1 MNFQLSKFILTIVIS
16 IYHIGNLPTMAT
28 QEDNSPSELQNVE
41 ALRSVSTGLNKFAAE
56 FYKQTSDNLESNL
69 ICSPLSA
76 GAVLSMTAHGAAGN
90 TEQQMRTSLHLPNDR
105 AIGLR
110 GFQSLFET
118 LNSVTNVQLS
128 LANKIF
134 VSKDLEVKDN
144 FLNVTANS
152 FKSGVENLDFTNT
165 QVASKK
171 INNWCEE
178 KTKNLIKDVIK
189 PDDLIDAAMVLVN
202 AVYFKG
208 TWEKKFDPSNTFNK
222 TFYINENTTHDVL
235 MMRQRNKLNYGEL
248 SELDAIF
255 VELPYKSENENDST
269 SMFIICPNQING
281 LEKAQNNIEK
291 IDFKQLHDQHQM
303 TEIRLFMPK
312 FKIESTMD
320 LKPVLKKMGMT
331 DMFNNAD
338 FSEISNT
345 PLSVA
350 KVIQKAFIEV
360 NEEGSE
366 AAAITAAIHMVRT
379 SAFLRPEPLELS
391 IDRPFIYAIY
401 HAPTN
406 SILFQGHILQLPA

>member
-1 MNFQLSKFILTIVIS
+1 
-16 IYHIGNLPTMAT
+16 MAV
-28 QEDNSPSELQNVE
+28 QEDNSPSELQNIE
-41 ALRSVSTGLNKFAAE
+41 ALRSVSMGLNKFAAE
-56 FYKQTSDNLESNL
+56 FYKHTSENMGSNL
-69 ICSPLSA
+69 ICSPFSA

-118 LNSVTNVQLS
+118 LNNVTNVQLS

-134 VSKDLEVKDN
+134 VTKDLEVKDN
-144 FLNVTANS
+144 FLNLTANS
-152 FKSGVENLDFTNT
+152 FKSEVENLDFTNT

-171 INNWCEE
+171 INTWCEE

-189 PDDLIDAAMVLVN
+189 AEDLIDAVMVLVN

-208 TWEKKFDPSNTFNK
+208 IWETKFDPSKTLNK
-222 TFYINENTTHDVL
+222 TFYINENTTNDVP
-235 MMRQRNKLNYGEL
+235 MMRQRNKFNYGEL
-248 SELDAIF
+248 SELDAVF

-281 LEKAQNNIEK
+281 LKKAQNNIENV
-291 IDFKQLHDQHQM
+291 DFQQLHDQHQM
-303 TEIRLFMPK
+303 TEIQLSLPK
-312 FKIESTMD
+312 FQIESTLD
-320 LKPVLKKMGMT
+320 LKPILKNMGMT
-331 DMFNNAD
+331 DMFDNAD
-338 FSEISNT
+338 FSGISNIQ
-345 PLSVA
+345 LSVA

-366 AAAITAAIHMVRT
+366 AAAITAAVHMVRT
-379 SAFLRPEPLELS
+379 SMFLRPEPLELS

-406 SILFQGHILQLPA
+406 SILFQGHILHLSA